1 MSSPPTKLRLALE
14 DAKNKLRD
22 SIHTHSAPESLA
34 IPEKSPQPK
43 RQAQSKL
50 NTLLGKTEVEN
61 GRLSLFQRVGV
72 SQRPTY
78 DLIADRVLGPSVDE
92 HTSFLDV
99 NSSYA
104 DHVAERLKKLRSSSP
119 EEKKSD
125 ALPDGADGFVGLEG
139 DGRPVW
145 SHILDEHRGR
155 PSVGLES
162 DLVPVDQN
170 HPLHARNVLEI
181 RGDWPKRMHWSD
193 RLTFRQW
200 FVTDENMRS
209 TRACESIVDSPGGHL
224 NPLVVVSEVHAGCSH
239 LLHATGQALLRRQ
252 EGEVLA
258 LSAADAVGLDGL
270 EHEWQD
276 ALSGATALVIDDLHE
291 FGQDSEWAH
300 QLGILVDHALN
311 LGVQILAGGRIHPDD
326 LPASRLKEVLR
337 NASAVLLTVPS
348 IASLMAYGSW
358 RCAQRNLLLNDVHL
372 ARLARLEPSGWR
384 AMEGRLEQV
393 SIAFEAG
400 EVLLNN
406 DDIIDLVTSSR
417 PALQSQGQT
426 LEAQRVDDLAAA
438 LVSEAIDQVYS
449 NVQPGGIELHS
460 ELKPWGEDEYQPPE
474 WDGAEF
480 ISKGDRIV
488 DQRVNEIMESIT
500 PARPS
505 VLDVNERDRHLIARN
520 ERIEHGDAGRAADIL
535 VDLDVAIDE
544 RMNRSTR
551 DTLDSSFE
559 LNRLEEQMVH
569 LAQRAVDADIDALI
583 DIADELRT
591 LEERLVELDPDREPL
606 PPVEPDVAVKQRRP
620 IGRKASSTSTQIQTV
635 EALDDYEPDG
645 EWNIDG
651 IGITAEDLLDDANEP
666 NYTLVHL
673 GRLHPK
679 KILMGEEE

>member
-1 MSSPPTKLRLALE
+1 MSPPPTKLRLALE
-14 DAKNKLRD
+14 DAKEKLRD
-22 SIHTHSAPESLA
+22 SIHSRSASEPLPL
-34 IPEKSPQPK
+34 PEKSTPPK
-43 RQAQSKL
+43 RKAQSKL
-50 NTLLGKTEVEN
+50 NTLLGTTEVEN

-78 DLIADRVLGPSVDE
+78 DLIADRVLGPSVSE

-104 DHVAERLKKLRSSSP
+104 DHVAERLKKLRRSSITD
-119 EEKKSD
+119 EKSD
-125 ALPDGADGFVGLEG
+125 IHPGDEDGLVGLEG

-162 DLVPVDQN
+162 DLLPVDHN

-181 RGDWPKRMHWSD
+181 RGDWPKRLDWAD

-200 FVTDENMRS
+200 FVTDENMRA
-209 TRACESIVDSPGGHL
+209 TQACESIVDSPGRYL

-252 EGEVLA
+252 EGAVLA

-276 ALSGATALVIDDLHE
+276 ALSGATALVVDDIHE
-291 FGQDSEWAH
+291 FGQDTEWAH
-300 QLGILVDHALN
+300 QLGILLDHALN
-311 LGVQILAGGRIHPDD
+311 LGVQIIAGGRIHPDD

-337 NASAVLLTVPS
+337 NASAVLLSVPS
-348 IASLMAYGSW
+348 VASLMAYGSW

-393 SIAFEAG
+393 SIALEAG
-400 EVLLNN
+400 EVLLNR
-406 DDIIDLVTSSR
+406 DDITDLVTPSR
-417 PALQSQGQT
+417 PSLQSQEQMSET
-426 LEAQRVDDLAAA
+426 QRVDDLAAA
-438 LVSEAIDQVYS
+438 LVSKAIDQVYS
-449 NVQPGGIELHS
+449 HVEPGGIELHS

-474 WDGAEF
+474 WDGEEF

-500 PARPS
+500 PSRPS

-520 ERIEHGDAGRAADIL
+520 ERIEHGDVGRAADIL

-551 DTLDSSFE
+551 ETLDSSLE

-606 PPVEPDVAVKQRRP
+606 PPIEPDVAVKQRRS
-620 IGRKASSTSTQIQTV
+620 IGRKAASKSTQIQTV
-635 EALDDYEPDG
+635 EGLDDYEPDG

-651 IGITAEDLLDDANEP
+651 IGISAEDLLDEGAEP
-666 NYTLVHL
+666 NHTLVHL

-679 KILMGEEE
+679 NILMGEEE

>member
-1 MSSPPTKLRLALE
+1 MNTPPTKLRQALE
-14 DAKNKLRD
+14 DAKEKLRD
-22 SIHTHSAPESLA
+22 SIHSHSASESLPL
-34 IPEKSPQPK
+34 PENSPQPK
-43 RQAQSKL
+43 RKAQSKL
-50 NTLLGKTEVEN
+50 NTLLGTTEVED

-78 DLIADRVLGPSVDE
+78 DLIADRVLGPSVGE

-104 DHVAERLKKLRSSSP
+104 DHVAERLKKLRRSNLGEQKASIS
-119 EEKKSD
+119 
-125 ALPDGADGFVGLEG
+125 PDGDDGMVGLEG

-155 PSVGLES
+155 ASVGLES
-162 DLVPVDQN
+162 DLLPVDQN

-181 RGDWPKRMHWSD
+181 RGDWPKRMPWAD

-200 FVTDENMRS
+200 FVTDENMRA
-209 TRACESIVDSPGGHL
+209 TQACESIVDSPGGHL

-252 EGEVLA
+252 EGAVLF

-276 ALSGATALVIDDLHE
+276 ALSGATALVVDDIHE

-300 QLGILVDHALN
+300 QLGILLDHALN
-311 LGVQILAGGRIHPDD
+311 LGVQIVAGGRIHPDD

-337 NASAVLLTVPS
+337 NASSVLLTVPS
-348 IASLMAYGSW
+348 VASLMAYGSW

-393 SIAFEAG
+393 SIALESG

-406 DDIIDLVTSSR
+406 DDIIDLVNSSR
-417 PALQSQGQT
+417 PSHQTKGQT
-426 LEAQRVDDLAAA
+426 LEAQRVDDLAAT

-449 NVQPGGIELHS
+449 HVEPGGIELHS

-474 WDGAEF
+474 WNGADF
-480 ISKGDRIV
+480 ISQGDRVV
-488 DQRVNEIMESIT
+488 DQKVNEIMESIT

-505 VLDVNERDRHLIARN
+505 VLDVNERERHLIARH

-551 DTLDSSFE
+551 ETLDSSFE

-569 LAQRAVDADIDALI
+569 LAQRAVDADIEALI

-606 PPVEPDVAVKQRRP
+606 PPLEPDATAKPRRS
-620 IGRKASSTSTQIQTV
+620 IGRKVSSTSTQIQTV
-635 EALDDYEPDG
+635 QALDDYEPDG

-651 IGITAEDLLDDANEP
+651 VGITAEDLLDDVTESD
-666 NYTLVHL
+666 YTLVHL